1 MSKENKFSQTN
12 FPKKG
17 EIWLMKCDK
26 IKEFSKDYR
35 PVLIISGNLQN
46 LLDELIV
53 VAPLTTEN
61 IETIKPFEV
70 YIKDTSKTGL
80 DEESKI
86 VLNHPFTIFKEL
98 RLEKLLGIASP
109 EIMAKVKI
117 A

>member
-1 MSKENKFSQTN
+1 
-12 FPKKG
+12 
-17 EIWLMKCDK
+17 MKCDK

-46 LLDELIV
+46 QLDELVV

-70 YIKDTSKTGL
+70 YIKNTPEVGL

-86 VLNHPFTIFKEL
+86 VLNHPFSIFKEL
-98 RLEKLLGIASP
+98 RLEKFLGIASL
-109 EIMAKVKI
+109 EIMDKAKI